1 MPFSLSR
8 QNAEMKWL
16 QRVLADTGTLAGVD
30 LIDKQA
36 GVCPDPQFVLVFF
49 EEAVDQ
55 DRKLVDL
62 LNVQI
67 LVVACGRIEYL
78 HVVMLESDVNA
89 ISRRRGI

>member
-8 QNAEMKWL
+8 QNAEMT
-16 QRVLADTGTLAGVD
+16 DTGTLAGVY
-30 LIDKQA
+30 LIDKQS